1 MDEWHVLSDGAGV
14 VSCDLANRMSPQIQ
28 PGVERP
34 RAAGNEIG
42 AEATSFPAPR
52 RGGSVASKQP
62 MRDYLN
68 AINTHVVVYDGGMG
82 ATLEQFDLT
91 SEDYGGLA
99 GKCHEALVLRR
110 PDVIEGVHA
119 SMLDAGAEVVETD
132 TFQAS
137 RLKLA
142 EWGLAEHTLEINTKA
157 AEIARRAAGE
167 RRYVA
172 GSIGPTGYL
181 PASEDPALGQIRF
194 GELVEV
200 FAEQARG
207 LIDGGADLLIVETA
221 QDILE
226 VKAAVFGARQAFKT
240 TGRALPI
247 HTSVSLLPNG
257 GKMLLGTDVSAVL
270 CTLEALRVD
279 VIGLNCSTG
288 PQDMRDAIRFLGEHC
303 PVPVACIPNAGLPL
317 QGPDGETI
325 FPEQP
330 EPLADALAEFVERYG
345 VGVVGGC
352 CGTTPDHIRAI
363 VERVATPPG
372 AAARTAGGGAS
383 ATAPPTR
390 PVPPRPAPRP
400 PHLSAMIAA
409 TPLVQEPRPTMV
421 GERVNAQ
428 GSRKAKE
435 LLLAEDY
442 DGLAQIAEDQVEGG
456 AHVLD
461 LCVALTERTDE
472 DEQMRLV
479 VKKVS
484 LTQPAPIQVDSTEPE
499 VIERALEQCPG
510 RAIVNSVNLEA
521 GRAKLDRVVPVALA
535 HGAALIALTIDET
548 GMAKTAQR
556 KVEIAKRIRD
566 LCCEEHGLDPEL
578 LIFDCLTFT
587 LTTGDEEWRPSAV
600 ETIEGIRRIKA
611 EVPHVKT
618 SLGVSNVSF
627 GVSPTARA
635 VLNSVFLHHCVD
647 AGLDLA
653 MVNPNHITPY
663 GEIPTGERELAD
675 DLVFNRREDALERF
689 IAHFESKGEQEAD
702 AAAQDPTE
710 GMEPEQALHFHILR
724 RRREGVEAWIDASVE
739 KIGAVPTL
747 NDVLLPAM
755 KEVGD
760 KFGAGE
766 LILPFVLQSAEVMKR
781 AVAQL
786 ERYLDK
792 LEGYTKGTVV
802 LATVFG
808 DVHDIG
814 KSLVNTILTN
824 NGYTVVDL
832 GKQVPIQ
839 TILDAAQEHDATAI
853 GLSALLVS
861 TSKQMPACV
870 AELHAKGLPYPV
882 LIGGAAINRA
892 FGYRALYPGGR
903 ESEEVYEP
911 GVFYCKDAFEGL
923 AVMDQLVDAQARGG
937 LVERLRASAAEFR
950 AKGETPAEELDFT
963 DDSVRSPARTDAPVP
978 TPPYWGVR
986 EIEVDLD
993 EVYRHL
999 DTHVLFKLHWG
1010 GRGVKGEAWREL
1022 LEGDFR
1028 PRLERMWR
1036 EQDYLHPRALLGFFP
1051 CYALGNEI
1059 VVLDPATLDPAKP
1072 DDGADGR
1079 APRLDPATLDPAA
1092 PDSGADGRAPR
1103 LDPTP
1108 RAREL
1113 TRFVC
1118 PRQPKGDRLCLA
1130 DFFRPAVDGRPPA
1143 ELDVVAVQAVTVG
1156 SEVTEVMARLESEGE
1171 FSEQLFVHGLGV
1183 QAAEGL
1189 AEWLHATVRELLG
1202 IGATQGRRYSWGY
1215 PAVPEQSEHLKV
1227 EQLLGLSDIGMHIT
1241 DGYAPEPEQSTLAL
1255 VAHHPQAIYFGT
1267 RQGRLLPNGSP
1278 DDVIKGSPRDPSL
1291 FAAGDTGPALGDE
1304 EPPDGTV
1311 EEEDEPAMAG

>member
-1 MDEWHVLSDGAGV
+1 
-14 VSCDLANRMSPQIQ
+14 
-28 PGVERP
+28 
-34 RAAGNEIG
+34 
-42 AEATSFPAPR
+42 
-52 RGGSVASKQP
+52 
-62 MRDYLN
+62 MRDFLQ
-68 AINTHVVVYDGGMG
+68 AIHSRVVIYDGGMG

-91 SEDYGGLA
+91 PEDYGGLQ
-99 GKCHEALVLRR
+99 GKCHEALVLNR

-119 SMLDAGAEVVETD
+119 SMLEAGAEVLETD

-137 RLKLA
+137 RLKLG
-142 EWGLAEHTLEINTKA
+142 EWGLADYTVEINTKA
-157 AEIARRAAGE
+157 AEIARKAAGE
-167 RRYVA
+167 HRYVA

-181 PASEDPALGQIRF
+181 PASEDPSLGQIRF
-194 GELVEV
+194 GELVEI
-200 FAEQARG
+200 FAEQAAG
-207 LIDGGADLLIVETA
+207 LIDGGADLIIIETA

-226 VKAAVFGARQAFKT
+226 VKAAVFGAREAFT
-240 TGRALPI
+240 STGRTLPI

-257 GKMLLGTDVSAVL
+257 GKMLLGTDISAVL
-270 CTLEALRVD
+270 TTLEALKVD

-288 PQDMRDAIRFLGEHC
+288 PEDMRDAIRFLGEYC

-325 FPEQP
+325 FPEKP
-330 EPLADALAEFVERYG
+330 EPLAEALKEFVERYG
-345 VGVVGGC
+345 VGIVGGC
-352 CGTTPDHIRAI
+352 CGTTPAHIAAI
-363 VERVATPPG
+363 
-372 AAARTAGGGAS
+372 AAAVRSPADARAVGSTASDPTADDQAGGP
-383 ATAPPTR
+383 TTR
-390 PVPPRPAPRP
+390 PVGPRPAPRL
-400 PHLSAMIAA
+400 PHLSSMIAA
-409 TPLVQEPRPTMV
+409 TPLAQEPAPTMV
-421 GERVNAQ
+421 GERVNSQ

-435 LLLAEDY
+435 LLLADDY
-442 DGLAQIAEDQVEGG
+442 DGLVQIAEDQVTGG

-479 VKKVS
+479 AKKVS

-499 VIERALEQCPG
+499 VIERALEQIPG

-535 HGAALIALTIDET
+535 HGAALIALTIDEV
-548 GMAKTAQR
+548 GMAKTAER

-566 LCCEEHGLDPEL
+566 LCCEEHGLDPQL

-600 ETIEGIRRIKA
+600 ETIAGIKA
-611 EVPHVKT
+611 IKEQIPDVKT

-627 GVSPTARA
+627 GVSPGARA
-635 VLNSVFLHHCVD
+635 VLNSVFLHHCVQ

-663 GEIPTGERELAD
+663 SEIPDQERELAD
-675 DLVFNRREDALERF
+675 DLVFNRREDALEKF
-689 IAHFESKGEQEAD
+689 IEHFESKGPEDTTQG
-702 AAAQDPTE
+702 AADPTE
-710 GMEPEQALHFHILR
+710 GMEPDEALHFHILR
-724 RRREGVEAWIDASVE
+724 RRREGVEDWIDKSVQ

-747 NDVLLPAM
+747 NEVLLPAM

-786 ERYLDK
+786 EKYLDK
-792 LEGYTKGTVV
+792 IEGYTKGTVV

-861 TSKQMPACV
+861 TSKQMPACIQ
-870 AELHAKGLPYPV
+870 ELHAKGLSYPV

-892 FGYRALYPGGR
+892 FGYRALYPGGKD
-903 ESEEVYEP
+903 SDVVYEP

-923 AVMDQLVDAQARGG
+923 AVMDQLIDADARGA
-937 LVERLRASAAEFR
+937 LVQKLLAGATEFR
-950 AKGETPAEELDFT
+950 AKGDAPEEELNFA
-963 DDSVRSPARTDAPVP
+963 DDSVRSAARTDAPIP
-978 TPPYWGVR
+978 TPPFWGVR
-986 EIEVDLD
+986 EIPVNLD
-993 EVYRHL
+993 EVYSHL

-1010 GRGVKGEAWREL
+1010 GKGVKGEAWREL

-1028 PRLERMWR
+1028 PRLERMWSEATR
-1036 EQDYLHPRALLGFFP
+1036 DQSDQGVAGKEARAPYLHPRALLGFFP
-1051 CYALGNEI
+1051 CYSAGNEI
-1059 VVLDPATLDPAKP
+1059 VVLDPAV
-1072 DDGADGR
+1072 
-1079 APRLDPATLDPAA
+1079 
-1092 PDSGADGRAPR
+1092 
-1103 LDPTP
+1103 LDPTGGAHP
-1108 RAREL
+1108 ADPASEL

-1130 DFFRPAVDGRPPA
+1130 DFFRPAVERQATRGARRDCRAGR
-1143 ELDVVAVQAVTVG
+1143 DRG
-1156 SEVTEVMARLESEGE
+1156 
-1171 FSEQLFVHGLGV
+1171 
-1183 QAAEGL
+1183 
-1189 AEWLHATVRELLG
+1189 
-1202 IGATQGRRYSWGY
+1202 
-1215 PAVPEQSEHLKV
+1215 
-1227 EQLLGLSDIGMHIT
+1227 
-1241 DGYAPEPEQSTLAL
+1241 
-1255 VAHHPQAIYFGT
+1255 
-1267 RQGRLLPNGSP
+1267 
-1278 DDVIKGSPRDPSL
+1278 
-1291 FAAGDTGPALGDE
+1291 
-1304 EPPDGTV
+1304 
-1311 EEEDEPAMAG
+1311 